1 MKKWKQC
8 LAGILALMVPD
19 VCAGAEDEELGRVT
33 AGKRYPIVACMDGM
47 YQGDLSE
54 GEYLQAGESVG
65 EIEYTAVYAPESG
78 RIAAIFL
85 EEGDE
90 TENAQNG
97 VLVIEPE
104 SEFVFYA
111 TAENAYESVE
121 TMYPHLGQIV
131 YLRCAANGTHRGYGR
146 ITQIDGLEF
155 VVEGLGG
162 EFYNGESVYVYLE
175 EDCESSD
182 RIGRGTAIKPLDVTV
197 TAQGILASLEVSPS
211 QTVQTGQLL
220 FTVAPGAEPGQ
231 TENSVKSP
239 AAGYVTEV
247 LVSSG
252 EQVQAG
258 QILAYVCPAEELVVE
273 FALGR
278 EIARLEEGEQV
289 TLWFDLGDEDF
300 QCSGEIAMISYIP
313 VSGEE
318 EESTAAQ
325 ATPSENATARNG
337 ETASIMEQDKAAEQG
352 EQMEDASE
360 TEEQEDSDA
369 SAEPRYKVLV
379 RLEEEARIVP
389 GMRARLVLPG
399 ET

>member
-1 MKKWKQC
+1 MKKWSKC
-8 LAGILALMVPD
+8 LAGILALLIPGTFA
-19 VCAGAEDEELGRVT
+19 CAEDENAGRVT
-33 AGKRYPIVACMDGM
+33 AGESYAITAGMDGV
-47 YQGDLSE
+47 YRGTLCEGQYLEE
-54 GEYLQAGESVG
+54 GEEVG
-65 EIEYTAVYAPESG
+65 QIEYTAVYAPESG
-78 RIAAIFL
+78 RIAMIFL

-104 SEFVFYA
+104 SEFIFYA

-131 YLRCAANGTHRGYGR
+131 YLRCTANGTHRGYGR

-220 FTVAPGAEPGQ
+220 FTLAPGAEPGQ